1 MYSSISSKTYIV
13 KKINEWTIFVV
24 GEIWREENKHN
35 LQIRHVAASTPR
47 VNQGVQPWVSQR
59 PLASHRVKSVMRAA
73 YRELTADDYVIL
85 WPPSLTE
92 FNVG

>member
-1 MYSSISSKTYIV
+1 MSGPFFK
-13 KKINEWTIFVV
+13 V

-59 PLASHRVKSVMRAA
+59 PLASEPIDLGRKKTAQPLLGIVKTSFM
-73 YRELTADDYVIL
+73 
-85 WPPSLTE
+85 P
-92 FNVG
+92 